1 MRTLPY
7 LIYGLYVSRDP
18 IALTLTNVLSSYT
31 NEQFI
36 SIHNLPHHSF
46 VFITHSLT
54 QHLLTLLRF
63 RDLCVRTYSNR
74 TFFCWGDLSQIF
86 YSFAWKYGESV
97 WFLQCALEMNNLR
110 EHDQFYSEHPEQLK
124 FINSSKSWGN
134 FNAKIVKNIFYL
146 RLQFTFNINSSSC
159 TPVYCCSPSTL
170 GALIIFKLVGNEE
183 KVKATGD
190 S

>member
-1 MRTLPY
+1 MILASPYSHTNSRPSMRTLPY

-63 RDLCVRTYSNR
+63 RALCVRTYSNR
-74 TFFCWGDLSQIF
+74 TFFCEETF
-86 YSFAWKYGESV
+86 
-97 WFLQCALEMNNLR
+97 
-110 EHDQFYSEHPEQLK
+110 LK
-124 FINSSKSWGN
+124 FFILSHENMVRVYDSCNVPLKWIIFENMINFIRNIQNSWNLLTHPNLEGILMQKSSKIYSIWDCN
-134 FNAKIVKNIFYL
+134 L
-146 RLQFTFNINSSSC
+146 L
-159 TPVYCCSPSTL
+159 ST
-170 GALIIFKLVGNEE
+170 
-183 KVKATGD
+183 
-190 S
+190 

>member
-63 RDLCVRTYSNR
+63 RTLCVRTYSNR
-74 TFFCWGDLSQIF
+74 TFFCEETF
-86 YSFAWKYGESV
+86 
-97 WFLQCALEMNNLR
+97 
-110 EHDQFYSEHPEQLK
+110 LK
-124 FINSSKSWGN
+124 FFILSHENM
-134 FNAKIVKNIFYL
+134 VRVYD
-146 RLQFTFNINSSSC
+146 SC
-159 TPVYCCSPSTL
+159 NVPL
-170 GALIIFKLVGNEE
+170 K
-183 KVKATGD
+183 
-190 S
+190 